1 MRPVNI
7 NPGINTFQFCPENS

>member
-7 NPGINTFQFCPENS
+7 NPGINTFQFSPENS